1 MSDLD
6 EDLLAL
12 AGADESEEED
22 QVLTT
27 TSAKR
32 AKTTTNLFP
41 RKGELKSAV

>member
-32 AKTTTNLFP
+32 AKKQRPISFQEKEN
-41 RKGELKSAV
+41 

>member
-32 AKTTTNLFP
+32 AKNNDQSLSK
-41 RKGELKSAV
+41 KGELKSAV